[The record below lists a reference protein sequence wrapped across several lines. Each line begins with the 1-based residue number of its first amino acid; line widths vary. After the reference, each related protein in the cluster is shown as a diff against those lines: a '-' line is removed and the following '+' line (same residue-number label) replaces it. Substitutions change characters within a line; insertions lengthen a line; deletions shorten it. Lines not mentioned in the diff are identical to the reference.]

1 MSFGGLGVWVL
12 GSSQVLYFFSH
23 ARRLTRSRWARQ
35 RLGMVG
41 GMHMGFSLSLDLVI
55 YGGERGGGLGMV
67 FIFLDFFFGF
77 VCRRV

>member
-1 MSFGGLGVWVL
+1 MSFGGLGVWVS

-55 YGGERGGGLGMV
+55 SWGGAGRRFGYG
-67 FIFLDFFFGF
+67 FYFS
-77 VCRRV
+77 